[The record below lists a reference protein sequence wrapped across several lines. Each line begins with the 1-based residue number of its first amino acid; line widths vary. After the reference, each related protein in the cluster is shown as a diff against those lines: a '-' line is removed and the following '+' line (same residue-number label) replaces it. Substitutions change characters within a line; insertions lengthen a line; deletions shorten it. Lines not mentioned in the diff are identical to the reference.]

1 VATEQPKKTLN
12 YRAITPIP
20 TTADENTRSVEAVI
34 STEIAARVFDAERWE
49 IIDEVLL
56 QRGMQVYGGGKQV
69 PILDAHDSGSTE
81 SVLGSARDM
90 RQEGDKTIARVYF
103 SRKQRAQDAY
113 NDVADGHITSVSV
126 GYRVLESVW
135 IPEGTRQMVEG
146 REYVGPIQVS
156 TRWELHEVS
165 LVPVPADAGAKF
177 REAAP
182 EQVTSGQLE
191 AGKIIEEESQVEN
204 PNKTPETTQSTPPAS
219 APDLTQVRAEAAK
232 AEQDRI
238 LSIRKACSVPGCEDM
253 VETFIT
259 AGTDISTVREKVIE
273 RMATKAQPLST
284 PRVEDVITEGTKFRA
299 AASDAMLM
307 GAMGSLIK
315 SPAAGADQL
324 RHMGFEGIARECL
337 HRAGVDTRYM
347 GKAEIFSRS
356 LNKRAMPNHST
367 SDFDYICASA
377 ASSAAK
383 IGYNQAPSTYQLWT
397 RIGSIPDFKAAR
409 RVALSDAPNMLE
421 VKEGG
426 EIQYGSMSDSGVSI
440 SLVTYARKLGIT
452 RQALYN
458 DDLSLFD
465 SIFRAFGARA
475 GNLVNSLPY
484 ALIVANGT
492 FISGNLFNTTA
503 LSAGGHDNMAD
514 SGGAISGTTLA
525 TGIAHMFA
533 QTAPNGSKMNIQP
546 RYLLTGGNY
555 KTQADIMCGSLQ
567 LADATFGS
575 NVKNPFNTLAP
586 IADANI
592 TGNKWFLVG
601 DPAMFDT
608 IEVSFLNG
616 VQSPTITSVESSD
629 ILGLVFTGFIDAT
642 ASVLDYRAMFYNAG
656 G

>member
-253 VETFIT
+253 VDTFIT
-259 AGTDISTVREKVIE
+259 AGTDLNTVREKVIE

-284 PRVEDVITEGTKFRA
+284 PRVEDVISEGTKFRA

-337 HRAGVDTRYM
+337 RRAGVDTRYM

-367 SDFDYICASA
+367 SDFDYICADA
-377 ASSAAK
+377 ANKAAL

-503 LSAGGHDNMAD
+503 VASGGHDNMAD

>member
-1 VATEQPKKTLN
+1 MATEQPKKTLN

-81 SVLGSARDM
+81 SVLGSARDL
-90 RQEGDKTIARVYF
+90 RQEGGSTVARVYF

-113 NDVADGHITSVSV
+113 NDVVDGHITSVSV
-126 GYRVLESVW
+126 GYRVLEATW
-135 IPEGTRQMVEG
+135 IPEGQRQMIEG
-146 REYVGPIQVS
+146 REYVGPVQVS

-253 VETFIT
+253 VDGFIT
-259 AGTDISTVREKVIE
+259 AGTDIASVREKVIE
-273 RMATKAQPLST
+273 RMAAAAKPLST
-284 PRVEDVITEGTKFRA
+284 PRVEDVITEATKFRA

-315 SPAAGADQL
+315 TPAAGADQL

-337 HRAGVDTRYM
+337 RRSGIDTRYM

-367 SDFDYICASA
+367 SDFDYICADA
-377 ASSAAK
+377 ANKAAL

-409 RVALSDAPNMLE
+409 RVALSDAPNLLE

-426 EIQYGSMSDSGVSI
+426 EVQYGSMSDSGVSI
-440 SLVTYARKLGIT
+440 ALTTFARKLGIT

-592 TGNKWFLVG
+592 TGNKWFLVA
-601 DPAMFDT
+601 DPSMFDT
-608 IEVSFLNG
+608 VEVSFLNG
-616 VQSPTITSVESSD
+616 VQTPTITSVESSD

-642 ASVLDYRAMFYNAG
+642 ASVLDFRGMYYNAG
-656 G
+656 A